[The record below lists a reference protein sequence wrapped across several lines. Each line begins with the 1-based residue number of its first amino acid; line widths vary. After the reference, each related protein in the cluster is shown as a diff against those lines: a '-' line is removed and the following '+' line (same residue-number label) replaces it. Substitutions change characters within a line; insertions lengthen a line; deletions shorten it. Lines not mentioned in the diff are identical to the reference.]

1 MKSSEDKKIFVVGK
15 STDTAIILTVLLLI
29 VFGLIMVYTT
39 SYYTAQIKEND
50 ASYYLRRQILMTV
63 IGLGF
68 MFAISLFHYQ
78 WTCRWAT
85 WFIYLA
91 SIVFMFLVN
100 FTSLGSEINGRKRW
114 LRLMGISFQPT
125 EVVKLAVI
133 MVTAL
138 LLVILKHKVD
148 KFKYAFFIFFVASV
162 PIALVFANN
171 LSSSIIIFAIVLMM
185 MTVASDHKKK
195 YLILLLLVVAG
206 IATAY
211 FFGDWFVKLGV
222 LKNYQLDRINVWKDP
237 EAYSLE
243 GGWQVVQ
250 GLYAIGSG
258 GFFGKGLGNSTQKLG
273 FVPEAQNDM
282 VFSILVEELGIFGAL
297 CLIALFVFLVYR
309 ILVVASNAPDRLG
322 FFICAG
328 VAIHVSLQV
337 VLNIAVVTNMIPNTG
352 VTLPFISYGGSSVIF
367 LLSEFGLVL
376 SVARESIG
384 VSRKRPAIF
393 NIFRRKKA
401 LSKS

>member
-1 MKSSEDKKIFVVGK
+1 MRSSEDKGIFVVKK

-50 ASYYLRRQILMTV
+50 ASYYLRHQILMTA
-63 IGLGF
+63 IGLAF
-68 MFAISLFHYQ
+68 MFAISLFNYQ
-78 WTCRWAT
+78 WTCRWT
-85 WFIYLA
+85 TGFIYLA

-114 LRLMGISFQPT
+114 LRLAGISFQPT

-148 KFKYAFFIFFVASV
+148 RFKYALLIFVVASV

-376 SVARESIG
+376 SVARQSIG

-401 LSKS
+401 LSRS